1 MFQLSFAL
9 IVADF
14 VCFSWL
20 NRSLGRNLILI
31 TNIKT
36 ISKYW
41 KSREKVTS
49 SEKIQGLVQG
59 NFQGVNCSDRFWI
72 WKNRCLKQET
82 LEIFLDNSHKIAEL
96 IVRTKYS
103 KTARYFI
110 ICIATKNDWTKNSKQ
125 QSHLLTRTIN
135 CWLITNCLSHSVSVL
150 ILIALLYPRLNFTK
164 DRYCTFRDCFH
175 VSTPAYTE
183 KKSVLGQ
190 EIPHMKVSYKKSEV

>member
-59 NFQGVNCSDRFWI
+59 NF
-72 WKNRCLKQET
+72 K
-82 LEIFLDNSHKIAEL
+82 A
-96 IVRTKYS
+96 
-103 KTARYFI
+103 
-110 ICIATKNDWTKNSKQ
+110 
-125 QSHLLTRTIN
+125 
-135 CWLITNCLSHSVSVL
+135 
-150 ILIALLYPRLNFTK
+150 LIAVIDFGY
-164 DRYCTFRDCFH
+164 
-175 VSTPAYTE
+175 E
-183 KKSVLGQ
+183 KIGA
-190 EIPHMKVSYKKSEV
+190 